1 MLSGERGSGLVCSFK
16 PKNVTLPPCYLFIQ
30 KFQGLHLV
38 LLRFRPLAEKK
49 CSAYINLVSTCS
61 PWDRAIRAEGQEV
74 GEMLLRGQSGSTSCR
89 VRLERKAPTSTAT
102 WDHSQLLHKAKLAQ
116 NRDRLPWSGAWAA
129 SFCWGLGLT
138 VLSPQ
143 VPLPLAFNNPPQS
156 PTVLLIQQPLCVL
169 WDFFQAFCSISKFL
183 GPSSTLLLKAAAKC
197 RCQLL
202 QGAFPDSPS
211 WQSSLPCL
219 PLSVTRSG
227 KN

>member
-1 MLSGERGSGLVCSFK
+1 
-16 PKNVTLPPCYLFIQ
+16 
-30 KFQGLHLV
+30 
-38 LLRFRPLAEKK
+38 
-49 CSAYINLVSTCS
+49 
-61 PWDRAIRAEGQEV
+61 
-74 GEMLLRGQSGSTSCR
+74 MLLRGQSGSTSCR

-102 WDHSQLLHKAKLAQ
+102 WDHSQLLHEAKLAQ

-143 VPLPLAFNNPPQS
+143 VPLPPAFNNPPQS

-169 WDFFQAFCSISKFL
+169 WDFFQTFCSISKFL

-202 QGAFPDSPS
+202 QGAFPDSLS

-227 KN
+227 KNWEKAKEHGISGVGGGRHLANGPEFFWRCQQCALCDPARRRVQLAPGSGYGRSH